1 MGGIR
6 HGADKEEDVG
16 ANNKIVVSLITLLD
30 EGILGILIIRMIPP
44 PQKTVLWMGKNVSRK
59 FGHVCKMLA
68 ILR

>member
-1 MGGIR
+1 MWEIH

-30 EGILGILIIRMIPP
+30 EGMLGMLIIRMIPP
-44 PQKTVLWMGKNVSRK
+44 PQTTALWTGKDVSRE
-59 FGHVCKMLA
+59 FGQIWKLIA

>member
-44 PQKTVLWMGKNVSRK
+44 PQTTVL
-59 FGHVCKMLA
+59 
-68 ILR
+68 